1 MISSNLSSRLTS
13 LDVFRGITIAGMIL
27 VNKISLE
34 GKAYPFLLHAE
45 WNGCTFTDLIFPFF
59 LFIMGVAIAFSLR
72 KYVEKNNINKDL
84 YVKIIRRSLIL
95 FLLGL
100 FLNGFWNYDFSNIR
114 ILGVLQRISLT
125 YLFAS
130 IAILKLEKKGLWILT
145 GSLLIGYWL
154 TMMYIPIPEYGM
166 GNLTRIGNFGA
177 YIDRIIIPTQHL
189 YQWDGFEG
197 KGDPEGLYSTLT
209 ATATVL
215 IGYLTGSWLQKQKIE
230 TKTSQQLIIFGL
242 SSLVIG
248 KLWDFIFPIN
258 KKIWTSSYVL
268 FTAGFA
274 LIFLAICYELIEVR
288 KIKDWSKSF
297 EILGLNAI
305 FTFIGSILLIKLLVK
320 IKIGSGEDLVSL
332 YQIIY
337 NNFFLSWTNQ
347 ANSSFLFGLIT
358 AILWMIIAY
367 ILYRKKWFIKI

>member
-1 MISSNLSSRLTS
+1 MNSSNLSSRLTS
-13 LDVFRGITIAGMIL
+13 LDIFRGITIAGMIL

-34 GKAYPFLLHAE
+34 GEAYSFLLHAE

-59 LFIMGVAIAFSLR
+59 LFIMGVAMAFSLR
-72 KYVEKNNINKDL
+72 KYLEKTNLNKDI
-84 YVKIIRRSLIL
+84 YIKIIRRSLIL

-100 FLNGFWNYDFSNIR
+100 FLNGFWDYDFSKIR

-130 IAILKLEKKGLWILT
+130 IAILKLDKKGLWILI
-145 GSLLIGYWL
+145 GNLLIGYWL
-154 TMMYIPIPEYGM
+154 TMMYIPIPEFGM

-177 YIDRIIIPTQHL
+177 YIDRFIIPTQYL
-189 YQWDGFEG
+189 YQGDGFKG
-197 KGDPEGLYSTLT
+197 MGDPEGLFSTLP
-209 ATATVL
+209 AIATVL
-215 IGYLTGSWLQKQKIE
+215 IGYLTGSWLQKQKID
-230 TKTSQQLIIFGL
+230 TKTTQQLVIFGL

-288 KIKDWSKSF
+288 KIKNWSKPF

-305 FTFIGSILLIKLLVK
+305 FTYIGSILLIKLLVK
-320 IKIGSGEDLVSL
+320 IKIGSGEEIVNL

-358 AILWMIIAY
+358 VILWIIIAY
-367 ILYRKKWFIKI
+367 GLYRKKWFIKI